1 MARLLSLIVT
11 IPLLVVGVSFAL
23 SNRQPTPVGLWPL
36 PDQIVVPVWAVG
48 LALMLAGFLLGLV
61 VSWLSHH
68 RTRAAR
74 GRAERR
80 VGTLEAEL
88 SAAQRR
94 AAEAEKRVA
103 ELTRPA
109 GPPPGAVSAPAGL
122 PAVGPG
128 AAGPGSAASGAV
140 PAIAGR

>member
-11 IPLLVVGVSFAL
+11 IPLLAVGVSFVL
-23 SNRQPTPVGLWPL
+23 SNRELVPLGLWPV
-36 PDQIVVPVWAVG
+36 PETVAVPVWAVG
-48 LALMLAGFLLGLV
+48 LVLMLAGFLLGLV

-68 RTRAAR
+68 RTRSAR

-80 VGTLEAEL
+80 VGALEAEL
-88 SAAQRR
+88 SAAERR

-109 GPPPGAVSAPAGL
+109 GPPPGSVSSPALAAGG
-122 PAVGPG
+122 APG
-128 AAGPGSAASGAV
+128 ASV
-140 PAIAGR
+140 PARVYAAR